1 MTDTDVAVVGAGHN
15 GLVAAHYLAR
25 AGLRVELFERR
36 PFVGGAAITEE
47 LWPGYRFST
56 CAHMTHALHPKVIR
70 DLRLVERGLEVIPRT
85 FSVQLRPDGTYD
97 AAEEHAWPRN
107 RATRLSAAERDAD
120 RRYAEFKATLRAI
133 FAPYRLRVPPT
144 PDEVR
149 RDLDGRPAATVFERA
164 LAARVSD
171 LQAELLP
178 TDELRER
185 YAAEVA
191 SIGRD
196 PWALA
201 LAYGSISEPDP
212 ETGQRPPNGY
222 VRGGTGV
229 LSQLLAA
236 AAEEAG
242 ARIHLGRAADRLL
255 VEDGAA
261 IGVRLADGTAV
272 RARLVVS
279 NLDPKRTFGQLVP
292 DAAVPGELRRRV
304 DGLVT
309 EVSCLKLLAVVS
321 ELPEWTAWDGDP
333 ALPGTGLVGLSR
345 SRAEVAAAYDDL
357 EAGRP
362 PRAPMINF
370 SVPSVLDPSLAQP
383 GGHTASLWIYP
394 AVGRLRDGSWDDV
407 RDRVADRLVEQITAC
422 APNFRGS
429 IRQLKLRTPLDLERE
444 NGLTD
449 GCIWHVQHGGDQLFW
464 RRPLPELAA
473 YRAPLR
479 GLYLC
484 GAGQHPGGEISG
496 LPGHNAAQEAIAD
509 LERGVV

>member
-1 MTDTDVAVVGAGHN
+1 MDPDVAIVGAGHN

-56 CAHMTHALHPKVIR
+56 CAHMTHGLHPKVIR
-70 DLRLVERGLEVIPRT
+70 DLRLVERGFEVIPRT
-85 FSVQLRPDGTYD
+85 FSTILRPDGTYD
-97 AAEEHAWPRN
+97 AAEEHASPRN
-107 RATRLSAAERDAD
+107 RATRLTEAERDAD
-120 RRYAEFKATLRAI
+120 RRYAEFKATLRAA

-144 PDEVR
+144 IAEAR
-149 RDLDGRPAATVFERA
+149 RDLAGTPAAAVFERA
-164 LAARVSD
+164 LSARVSD

-178 TDELRER
+178 TDQLRER

-201 LAYGSISEPDP
+201 LAYASIDEPDP
-212 ETGQRPPNGY
+212 ATGERPPNGY
-222 VRGGTGV
+222 IRGGTGV
-229 LSQLLAA
+229 LSRLLAA
-236 AAEEAG
+236 AADEAG
-242 ARIHLGRAADRLL
+242 ARIRVGQPVDRLL
-255 VEDGAA
+255 GANGAA
-261 IGVRLADGTAV
+261 IGVRPTAGTAV
-272 RARLVVS
+272 PARVVVS
-279 NLDPKRTFGQLVP
+279 SLDPKRTFRQLVP
-292 DAAVPGELRRRV
+292 HDAVSAELRRRV
-304 DGLVT
+304 DGLAT

-345 SRAEVAAAYDDL
+345 SRAEVAAAFDDL

-370 SVPSVLDPSLAQP
+370 SVPSAVDPSLAEP

-394 AVGRLRDGSWDDV
+394 AAGALREGSWDDV
-407 RDRVADRLVEQITAC
+407 RERVADRLVDQITAY

-429 IRQLKLRTPLDLERE
+429 IRRLKLRTPLDLERE

-449 GCIWHVQHGGDQLFW
+449 GCIWHIQHGGDQLFW
-464 RRPLPELAA
+464 SRPLPELAA

-496 LPGHNAAQEAIAD
+496 LPGHNAAHEVIAD
-509 LERGVV
+509 LERGAP